1 MNTVHPRWQS
11 QPATLAAQSPRY
23 DAPRADAEATAW
35 DVTLP
40 GDGTVG
46 VLTYQA
52 PERLGFVTG
61 GTATVPQA
69 AILAELVRGELHS
82 HALEHEP
89 AAAACEA
96 VLAMVP
102 HGPARRVAA
111 A

>member
-23 DAPRADAEATAW
+23 DAPRVGAEATAW
-35 DVTLP
+35 DVALP

-52 PERLGFVTG
+52 PERLRFVTG
-61 GTATVPQA
+61 GTATEPEA
-69 AILAELVRGELHS
+69 AILAELIRSELHS
-82 HALEHEP
+82 RARAHEP
-89 AAAACEA
+89 AADALEA

-102 HGPARRVAA
+102 YKTARSLAS
-111 A
+111 

>member
-11 QPATLAAQSPRY
+11 QPTTLAAQSPRY
-23 DAPRADAEATAW
+23 DVPRADAAATAW

-52 PERLGFVTG
+52 PERLHFTTVG
-61 GTATVPQA
+61 GTATEPEA
-69 AILAELVRGELHS
+69 SILAELVRGELHS
-82 HALEHEP
+82 RARAHEP
-89 AAAACEA
+89 AADALEA

-102 HGPARRVAA
+102 YKTARSLAS
-111 A
+111 